1 MTIKELYSL
10 AVLLT
15 KYVAQEPLSHR
26 KRNVVHEII
35 TEVLLALKSTFS
47 PSSDDKDIPF

>member
-15 KYVAQEPLSHR
+15 KWVAQEPMSHR
-26 KRNVVHEII
+26 KRDVIHEII
-35 TEVLLALKSTFS
+35 TDVLLSLKSTFS
-47 PSSDDKDIPF
+47 PQSDQNDIPF

>member
-15 KYVAQEPLSHR
+15 KYVAQEPLSHK
-26 KRNVVHEII
+26 KRDIIHEII
-35 TEVLLALKSTFS
+35 AEVLLSLRSTFA
-47 PSSDDKDIPF
+47 PSSDENDIPL